1 MVYFKLILLTIY
13 SIGVITFCISTLRDV
28 KSTKKPKNFLEWY
41 GAIILPIA
49 SVIGVFAHHFELQV
63 LPTTWNICFTI
74 WLTAC
79 VAFFLELRDLRDH
92 DEKVTMVTVMFGLF
106 LIGLI
111 FGPGLFLGGAWL
123 FEIGA
128 TEVAK

>member
-13 SIGVITFCISTLRDV
+13 SIGVITFCISTLGDV
-28 KSTKKPKNFLEWY
+28 KSTKKPKSFLDWY

-49 SVIGVFAHHFELQV
+49 SVIGVFAHYFALQV
-63 LPTTWNICFTI
+63 LPTTWDICFTI

-92 DEKVTMVTVMFGLF
+92 DEKVTIVTVLF
-106 LIGLI
+106 SLCLIGLI